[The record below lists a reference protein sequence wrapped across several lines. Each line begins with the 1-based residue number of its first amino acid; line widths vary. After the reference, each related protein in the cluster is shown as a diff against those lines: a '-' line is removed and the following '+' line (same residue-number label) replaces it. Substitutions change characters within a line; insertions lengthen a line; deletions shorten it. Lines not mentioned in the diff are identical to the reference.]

1 MCRFMFLAAA
11 GLLASQAIAGPSEG
25 EPAPDFAISGLTATS
40 LRGLRDRARI
50 FILFAPAGR
59 SLGIQAMKWNAQRQH
74 LDEPGVAAGLAERQV
89 IVVVV
94 SDGKEIWP
102 PAPAFVRPTGDHA
115 KVRAD
120 YRVAEGQFLAVL
132 VGKDGEV
139 KQANAHPL
147 TAAELFAIID
157 AMPMRRQ
164 EMKPGK

>member
-1 MCRFMFLAAA
+1 MCRFVLLAVA
-11 GLLASQAIAGPSEG
+11 GLLAGQAIAGPSEG
-25 EPAPDFAISGLTATS
+25 EPAPDFAISGSNGTS
-40 LRGLRDRARI
+40 LRGLRDRARV

-59 SLGIQAMKWNAQRQH
+59 ALGIQSMKWNAQRQH
-74 LDEPGVAAGLAERQV
+74 LGELGVAAGLAERQV

-94 SDGKEIWP
+94 SNGKEIWP
-102 PAPAFVRPTGDHA
+102 PAPAFVRPTGDHT
-115 KVRAD
+115 KIRAD
-120 YRVAEGQFLAVL
+120 YQVPEDQFLAVL

-139 KQANAHPL
+139 KQASAHPV